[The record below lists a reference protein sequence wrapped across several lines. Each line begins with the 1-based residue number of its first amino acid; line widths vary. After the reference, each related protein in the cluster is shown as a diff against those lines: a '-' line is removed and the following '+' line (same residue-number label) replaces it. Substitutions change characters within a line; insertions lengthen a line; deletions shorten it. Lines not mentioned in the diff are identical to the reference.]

1 MTETAVI
8 VGAGPGLSS
17 SLTYLLLKNKFKVAI
32 AARDVVKLATL
43 AETSN
48 VDVFACDAS
57 NINQVQTLFEKLNNT
72 LGIPDLVIYNPSARV
87 RGGIIEVDPEDTQK
101 AINITCFGAFLVAQ
115 EAAKRMVQRGSGSIF
130 FTGASASVKGY
141 ANSSVFAMGKF
152 GLRGLAQAL
161 ARELH
166 PQNIHI
172 GHFIIDGGIK
182 ADHRPERNDPGDDS
196 MLDPEA
202 IANTYLQFHRQNRSS
217 WSWEIE
223 LRPWLETF

>member
-1 MTETAVI
+1 
-8 VGAGPGLSS
+8 
-17 SLTYLLLKNKFKVAI
+17 
-32 AARDVVKLATL
+32 
-43 AETSN
+43 
-48 VDVFACDAS
+48 
-57 NINQVQTLFEKLNNT
+57 
-72 LGIPDLVIYNPSARV
+72 
-87 RGGIIEVDPEDTQK
+87 
-101 AINITCFGAFLVAQ
+101 VAQ
-115 EAAKRMVQRGSGSIF
+115 EAAKRMVKRGSGSIF

-182 ADHRPERNDPGDDS
+182 ADHRPERNDLGDDS
-196 MLDPEA
+196 MLKPEA
-202 IANTYLQFHRQNRSS
+202 IAETYLQFHRQHRSS

>member
-1 MTETAVI
+1 MTETALI

-32 AARDVVKLATL
+32 AARNVEKLTPL
-43 AETSN
+43 TETSN
-48 VDVFACDAS
+48 VDVYKCDAS
-57 NINQVQTLFEKLNNT
+57 NINQVQTLFKKLDKT
-72 LGIPDLVIYNPSARV
+72 LGTPDLVIYNPSARV
-87 RGGIIEVDPEDTQK
+87 RGEIVEVDPEDTQK

-115 EAAKRMVQRGSGSIF
+115 EAAKRMVKRGSGSIF

-202 IANTYLQFHRQNRSS
+202 IANTYLQFHRQHRSS